1 MENANAPDS
10 RQIVA
15 LYASD
20 PRRGF
25 DLLYRLFANRV
36 ATYLRRSFNLEPD
49 EISDIVHDTFLPW
62 VENPDKMKTVENPA
76 SYLFSTAKYI
86 AMEIKHRKRKTVS
99 EADAPCPLSDFDST
113 KIETGM
119 AIADALSRLP
129 EEQRETVAL
138 KIWGD
143 LTFEEI
149 AAVQQV
155 SLQTAASR
163 YRYALQK
170 LKEILAWTE

>member
-1 MENANAPDS
+1 MENTS
-10 RQIVA
+10 EIRQIVT

-20 PRRGF
+20 PRQGF
-25 DLLYRLFANRV
+25 DLLYRVFANRL
-36 ATYLRRSFNLEPD
+36 ATYLRRSFNLDSD

-62 VENPDKMKTVENPA
+62 VEKPDKMKSVDNPA

-86 AMEIKHRKRKTVS
+86 ALETKRKMGNTVPDV
-99 EADAPCPLSDFDST
+99 DAPEPAFPFDST
-113 KIETGM
+113 RIDTEM
-119 AIADALSRLP
+119 VISEALSLLP
-129 EEQRETVAL
+129 DEQREVIAL

-170 LKEILAWTE
+170 LKEKLAWKE